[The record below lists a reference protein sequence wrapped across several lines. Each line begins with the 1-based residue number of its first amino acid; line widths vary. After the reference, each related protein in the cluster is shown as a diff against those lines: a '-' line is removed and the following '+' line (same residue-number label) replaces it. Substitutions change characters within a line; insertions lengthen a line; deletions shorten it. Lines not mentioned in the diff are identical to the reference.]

1 MFDELYEQPV
11 TCDRHRASPNLGE
24 RLRYLNALR
33 DQGYS
38 KKSLREAA
46 NKLLVV
52 IRELGADLRPGVTPV
67 QIRAAALRF
76 TQGRRRY
83 ASRPEPRRSGHYFQ
97 LYATN
102 WLRFLGWLKEPAP
115 VVPPYA
121 PLLEEFCTWMREDR
135 NLAEET
141 IKTKRFHIG
150 TLLRWHDSRGGK
162 AQKLGLAEVDAFLAE
177 GETKHWSRRTMATA
191 ADSLRIF
198 FRYGASRGWWCP
210 TIAEAIEGPMVYRE
224 ESLPSGPSWDD
235 VGRLLASLR
244 PDDPTDIRDRAMILL
259 MAVYGFRVGE
269 VERLSL
275 DDIKWEQRELLVCRS
290 KSGARQK
297 YPLVGA
303 IAEAIWRYL
312 RIRPNCP
319 TPSLFV
325 TMKAPIKRVSRY
337 IIYNGVANRLFDLGV
352 SLNHCGPHSLRHA
365 CAARLVSQGLSLK
378 EIGDHLGHRS
388 TAATRI
394 YAKVDMPNLRE
405 VASFDLG
412 GLA

>member
-1 MFDELYEQPV
+1 
-11 TCDRHRASPNLGE
+11 
-24 RLRYLNALR
+24 
-33 DQGYS
+33 
-38 KKSLREAA
+38 
-46 NKLLVV
+46 
-52 IRELGADLRPGVTPV
+52 
-67 QIRAAALRF
+67 
-76 TQGRRRY
+76 
-83 ASRPEPRRSGHYFQ
+83 
-97 LYATN
+97 
-102 WLRFLGWLKEPAP
+102 
-115 VVPPYA
+115 
-121 PLLEEFCTWMREDR
+121 MREDR
-135 NLAEET
+135 NLAET

-162 AQKLGLAEVDAFLAE
+162 ARSLVLRRSTHSLQRVKRSIGHDAPWPRLPTRFASSFGMALREA
-177 GETKHWSRRTMATA
+177 GGAYDCGSDRRA
-191 ADSLRIF
+191 
-198 FRYGASRGWWCP
+198 
-210 TIAEAIEGPMVYRE
+210 MVYSE

-269 VERLSL
+269 VVRLSL
-275 DDIKWEQRELLVCRS
+275 DDIKWEQKELLVCRS

-297 YPLVGA
+297 YPLVGS

-312 RIRPNCP
+312 SIRPDCP
-319 TPSLFV
+319 TPVLFV
-325 TMKAPIKRVSRY
+325 TLQAPIKRVSRY
-337 IIYNGVANRLFDLGV
+337 IIYNGVANRLLDLGV
-352 SLNHCGPHSLRHA
+352 SLNHRGPHSLRHA

-388 TAATRI
+388 TASTRI